1 LKKAPPTLE
10 STLAGLVVAID
21 GPSASGKST
30 TARGVARALGLR
42 HVDTGAM
49 YRAVTLAVLDLG
61 SDPEDEAAAGRVA
74 REVKIEQRDGEEGA
88 ATFVLDGR
96 DVTTEIRSSRVTAA
110 VSAVSAHASVRRGL
124 VRLQRSVARNGGVVL
139 EGRDIGSVVLPSAG
153 VKVYLD
159 ADVSVRADRRRS
171 EMSERGETVA
181 HETVAADLARRD
193 ALDSSRE
200 ESPLQ
205 RAVGSWRVDTSAITI
220 DEQVEEVCRIA
231 RLTSQRLLDLNL
243 PRSDGARPRQ
253 QRAVYQLVT
262 LLIRTVMRVG
272 FGLKVINRFDGHL
285 EENYILAPNHISN
298 LDPPSFGATIP
309 REWYFLGKAALFKNP
324 LFGGLISYFRAF
336 PLKRGV
342 FDRQA
347 MAASVELLKSG
358 NSLTIFPEGGRVYGG
373 ELGPARSGVGYLAV
387 TTGVTVLPLFGMGTD
402 NLRDCLVRRRRVI
415 VSHGRPIRIPP
426 EVLAELQALD
436 DKAARDA
443 WRSFSETVLCAISEL
458 RDEVLDLPGS

>member
-1 LKKAPPTLE
+1 MDWENRTACMMIKA
-10 STLAGLVVAID
+10 D
-21 GPSASGKST
+21 
-30 TARGVARALGLR
+30 RGHATELWQQLQDWKPALGAWETTGEWDYLIWL
-42 HVDTGAM
+42 DTNE
-49 YRAVTLAVLDLG
+49 L
-61 SDPEDEAAAGRVA
+61 S
-74 REVKIEQRDGEEGA
+74 
-88 ATFVLDGR
+88 
-96 DVTTEIRSSRVTAA
+96 
-110 VSAVSAHASVRRGL
+110 
-124 VRLQRSVARNGGVVL
+124 
-139 EGRDIGSVVLPSAG
+139 
-153 VKVYLD
+153 
-159 ADVSVRADRRRS
+159 
-171 EMSERGETVA
+171 
-181 HETVAADLARRD
+181 
-193 ALDSSRE
+193 
-200 ESPLQ
+200 
-205 RAVGSWRVDTSAITI
+205 
-220 DEQVEEVCRIA
+220 
-231 RLTSQRLLDLNL
+231 
-243 PRSDGARPRQ
+243 
-253 QRAVYQLVT
+253 
-262 LLIRTVMRVG
+262 
-272 FGLKVINRFDGHL
+272 